1 MLKTKRHTILDVART
16 AGVSPATVSR
26 AFNNPALLQP
36 ATLARVRSAARRLR
50 FVPNALARGL
60 ITGRSGF
67 VALVVPDITD
77 PFFAHLA
84 YAVESQLRPEGL
96 MLIVCHTGEQRS
108 EEAQLTR
115 LLEERQID
123 GLIYASE
130 ALSGDGPSPL
140 EASRL
145 PRVYVERQPRRGRAD
160 TVILSKEGVH
170 EVVDYLVGLGHR
182 DIAMVTGHQ
191 NTYGGRELLAA
202 FQAALKRSGLR
213 LPAQYVAAGDFN
225 FDKSRMAAE
234 QLLGLPRPPT
244 AVFVGSDRMAHA
256 FMMGTADCGVR
267 VPDDL
272 SVVAF
277 ATALV
282 DKLVHPM
289 LTNCQS
295 SYEQVGQE
303 AAALMVN
310 RLRNPDSPWRRV
322 TVPTRLLLRDSCR
335 TVF

>member
-26 AFNNPALLQP
+26 AFNNPTLLQP
-36 ATLARVRSAARRLR
+36 ETLTRVRQAASQLR

-67 VALVVPDITD
+67 IALVVPDITD

-84 YAVESQLRPEGL
+84 YAVESRLRAEGFV
-96 MLIVCHTGEQRS
+96 LIVCHTGEQRS
-108 EEAQLTR
+108 EEAELTR
-115 LLEERQID
+115 LLEEHQID

-130 ALSGDGPSPL
+130 ALSGNGPSPL

-160 TVILSKEGVH
+160 TVILSKEGVQ

-182 DIAMVTGHQ
+182 DIAMVTGHP

-202 FQAALKRSGLR
+202 FRVALKRSGVR
-213 LPAQYVAAGDFN
+213 LPAQYVVSGDFN
-225 FDKSRMAAE
+225 FDQSRAAAA
-234 QLLGLPRPPT
+234 QLLGLARPPT

-256 FMMGTADCGVR
+256 FMIGLADCGVH

-282 DKLVHPM
+282 DRLVYPM

-295 SYEQVGQE
+295 SYEQVGHE
-303 AAALMVN
+303 AADLLVN
-310 RLRNPDSPWRRV
+310 RLRHPDSPWRQV
-322 TVPTRLLLRDSCR
+322 SVPTRLLLRASCR
-335 TVF
+335 TV